1 MGRERKK
8 KQNKKGGY
16 EITVFWLARENGHG
30 RSERDHKSHQHRL
43 EQEELEFPYFPQLGT
58 LVLPSLFFLCLCLC
72 LCVCVCEGMK
82 KSACKSGPRSGHDD
96 HLIWTHLRPAQLDDG

>member
-1 MGRERKK
+1 MKNTKIGREREK

-43 EQEELEFPYFPQLGT
+43 EQEELEFPWFPQLGT
-58 LVLPSLFFLCLCLC
+58 LLVLPSHSV
-72 LCVCVCEGMK
+72 LCVCV
-82 KSACKSGPRSGHDD
+82 
-96 HLIWTHLRPAQLDDG
+96 